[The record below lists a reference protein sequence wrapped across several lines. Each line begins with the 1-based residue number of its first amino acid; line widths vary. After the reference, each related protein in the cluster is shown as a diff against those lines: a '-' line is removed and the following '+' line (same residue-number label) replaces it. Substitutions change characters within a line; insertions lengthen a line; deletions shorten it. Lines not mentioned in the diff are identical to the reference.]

1 MCKMNEEI
9 WKQAEADADK
19 FKDLSTQGG
28 KDLSDLIKQAST
40 VNKQIDVLEEEVK
53 ILKQKKNSYLFDL
66 IPAKMAEMGMDKVE
80 VNGNAVSLATFV
92 SATMP
97 KDPIQREQAIL
108 HLRDIG
114 ASDFIKNEVTVKF
127 GVNEDNRARSI
138 QSELEEKGM
147 DTTARVWVE
156 PSTLKKL
163 VRERVENNQTIDMEL
178 FNAHVGQIAKIKG
191 GKDE

>member
-1 MCKMNEEI
+1 MNEEI

-40 VNKQIDVLEEEVK
+40 VNKQIGVLEEEVK
-53 ILKQKKNSYLFDL
+53 LLKQKKNSYEYDL

-80 VNGNAVSLATFV
+80 VDGNAVSIATFV
-92 SATMP
+92 RATMP
-97 KDPIQREQAIL
+97 KDPIQREQAMS

-178 FNAHVGQIAKIKG
+178 FNAQVGQIAKIKG

>member
-1 MCKMNEEI
+1 MNEEI

-53 ILKQKKNSYLFDL
+53 MLKQKKNSYLFDL

-80 VNGNAVSLATFV
+80 VDGNAVSLSTFV

-97 KDPIQREQAIL
+97 KDPIQREQAMS

-163 VRERVENNQTIDMEL
+163 VRERVENNQRIDLEL
-178 FNAHVGQIAKIKG
+178 FNAHIGQIAKIKG

>member
-1 MCKMNEEI
+1 
-9 WKQAEADADK
+9 
-19 FKDLSTQGG
+19 
-28 KDLSDLIKQAST
+28 
-40 VNKQIDVLEEEVK
+40 
-53 ILKQKKNSYLFDL
+53 LFDL

-80 VNGNAVSLATFV
+80 VDGNAVSLSTFV

-97 KDPIQREQAIL
+97 KDPIQREQAIS

-178 FNAHVGQIAKIKG
+178 FNAQVGQIAKIKG

>member
-1 MCKMNEEI
+1 MNEEI

-53 ILKQKKNSYLFDL
+53 MLKQKKNSYLFDL

-80 VNGNAVSLATFV
+80 VDGNAVSLSTFV

-97 KDPIQREQAIL
+97 KDPIQREQAIS

-163 VRERVENNQTIDMEL
+163 VRERVENNQRIDMEL

>member
-1 MCKMNEEI
+1 MNEEI

-80 VNGNAVSLATFV
+80 VDGNAVSLSTFV

-97 KDPIQREQAIL
+97 KDPIQREQAMS

-163 VRERVENNQTIDMEL
+163 VRERVENNQRIDLEL

>member
-1 MCKMNEEI
+1 MNEEI

-53 ILKQKKNSYLFDL
+53 LLKQKKNSYLFDL

-80 VNGNAVSLATFV
+80 VDGNAVSLATFV
-92 SATMP
+92 RATMP
-97 KDPIQREQAIL
+97 KDPIQREQAMS

-163 VRERVENNQTIDMEL
+163 VRERVENNQRIDLEL

>member
-1 MCKMNEEI
+1 MNEEI

-40 VNKQIDVLEEEVK
+40 VNKQIDVLEEELK
-53 ILKQKKNSYLFDL
+53 MLKQKKNSYLFDL

-80 VNGNAVSLATFV
+80 VDGNAVSLSTFV

-97 KDPIQREQAIL
+97 KDPIQREQAMS

-163 VRERVENNQTIDMEL
+163 VRERVENNQRIDLEL

>member
-1 MCKMNEEI
+1 MNEEI

-53 ILKQKKNSYLFDL
+53 MLKQKKNSYLFDL

-80 VNGNAVSLATFV
+80 VDGNAVSLSTFV

-97 KDPIQREQAIL
+97 KDPIQREQAIS

-163 VRERVENNQTIDMEL
+163 VRERVENNQRIDLEL

>member
-1 MCKMNEEI
+1 MNEEI

-53 ILKQKKNSYLFDL
+53 LLKQKKNSYLFDL

-80 VNGNAVSLATFV
+80 VDGNAVSLATFV
-92 SATMP
+92 RATMP
-97 KDPIQREQAIL
+97 KDPIQREQAMS

-178 FNAHVGQIAKIKG
+178 FNAQVGQIAKIKG

>member
-1 MCKMNEEI
+1 MNEEI

-40 VNKQIDVLEEEVK
+40 VNKQIGVLEEEVK
-53 ILKQKKNSYLFDL
+53 MLKQKKNSYLFDL

-80 VNGNAVSLATFV
+80 VDGNAVSIATFV
-92 SATMP
+92 RATMP
-97 KDPIQREQAIL
+97 KDPIQREQAMS

-163 VRERVENNQTIDMEL
+163 VRERVENNQRIDMEL

>member
-1 MCKMNEEI
+1 MNEEI

-80 VNGNAVSLATFV
+80 VDGNAVSLSTFV

-97 KDPIQREQAIL
+97 KDPIQREQAIS

-163 VRERVENNQTIDMEL
+163 VRERVENNQRIDLEL

>member
-1 MCKMNEEI
+1 MNEEI

-19 FKDLSTQGG
+19 FRDLSTEGG

-80 VNGNAVSLATFV
+80 VDGNAVSLSTFV

-97 KDPIQREQAIL
+97 KDPIQREQAIS

-163 VRERVENNQTIDMEL
+163 VRERVENNQRIDLEL

>member
-1 MCKMNEEI
+1 MNEEI

-19 FKDLSTQGG
+19 FKILAPQGG
-28 KDLSDLIKQAST
+28 KVLSALIKQAST

-53 ILKQKKNSYLFDL
+53 LLKQKKNSYLFDL

-80 VNGNAVSLATFV
+80 VDGNAVSLSTFV

-97 KDPIQREQAIL
+97 KDPIQREQAIS

-178 FNAHVGQIAKIKG
+178 FNAQVGQIAKIKG

>member
-1 MCKMNEEI
+1 MNEEI

-53 ILKQKKNSYLFDL
+53 MLKQKKNSYLFDL

-80 VNGNAVSLATFV
+80 VDGNAVSIATFV
-92 SATMP
+92 RATMP
-97 KDPIQREQAIL
+97 KDPIQREQAMS

-178 FNAHVGQIAKIKG
+178 FNAQVGQIAKIKG

>member
-1 MCKMNEEI
+1 MNEEI

-53 ILKQKKNSYLFDL
+53 LLKQKKNSYLFDL

-80 VNGNAVSLATFV
+80 VDGNAVSLSTFV

-97 KDPIQREQAIL
+97 KDPIQREQAIS

-163 VRERVENNQTIDMEL
+163 VRERVENNQRIDLEL

>member
-1 MCKMNEEI
+1 MNEEI

-53 ILKQKKNSYLFDL
+53 MLKQKKNSYLFDL

-80 VNGNAVSLATFV
+80 VDGNAVSLSTFV

-97 KDPIQREQAIL
+97 KDPIQREQAMS

-163 VRERVENNQTIDMEL
+163 VRERVENNQRIDLEL

>member
-1 MCKMNEEI
+1 MNEEI

-19 FKDLSTQGG
+19 FKDLSTEGG

-80 VNGNAVSLATFV
+80 VDGNAVSLATFV
-92 SATMP
+92 RATMP

>member
-1 MCKMNEEI
+1 MNEEI

-40 VNKQIDVLEEEVK
+40 VNKQIGVLEEEVK
-53 ILKQKKNSYLFDL
+53 LLKQKKNSYLFDL

-80 VNGNAVSLATFV
+80 VDGNAVSLSTFV

-97 KDPIQREQAIL
+97 KDPIQREQAIS

-163 VRERVENNQTIDMEL
+163 VRERVENNQRIDLEL

>member
-1 MCKMNEEI
+1 MNEEI

-53 ILKQKKNSYLFDL
+53 MLKQKKNSYLFDL

-80 VNGNAVSLATFV
+80 VDGNAVSIATFV
-92 SATMP
+92 RATMP
-97 KDPIQREQAIL
+97 KDPIQREQAIS

-178 FNAHVGQIAKIKG
+178 FNAQVGQIAKIKG

>member
-1 MCKMNEEI
+1 MNEEI

-28 KDLSDLIKQAST
+28 KDLSDLIKQLST
-40 VNKQIDVLEEEVK
+40 VIKQIDVLEEEVK
-53 ILKQKKNSYLFDL
+53 LLRRRKNSYTYDL

-80 VNGNAVSLATFV
+80 VDGNAVSLSTFV

-97 KDPIQREQAIL
+97 KDPIQREQAMS

-163 VRERVENNQTIDMEL
+163 VRERVENNQRIDMEL

>member
-1 MCKMNEEI
+1 MNEEI

-53 ILKQKKNSYLFDL
+53 LLKQKKNSYLFDL

-80 VNGNAVSLATFV
+80 VDGNAVSLSTFV

-97 KDPIQREQAIL
+97 KDPIQREQAMS

-163 VRERVENNQTIDMEL
+163 VRERVENNQRIDLEL

>member
-1 MCKMNEEI
+1 MNEEI

-53 ILKQKKNSYLFDL
+53 MLKQKKNSYLFDL

-80 VNGNAVSLATFV
+80 VDGNAVSLSTFV

-97 KDPIQREQAIL
+97 KDPIQREQAIS

-163 VRERVENNQTIDMEL
+163 VRERVENNQRIDLEL
-178 FNAHVGQIAKIKG
+178 FNAHIGQIAKIKG

>member
-1 MCKMNEEI
+1 MNEEI

-53 ILKQKKNSYLFDL
+53 MLKQKKNSYLFDL

-80 VNGNAVSLATFV
+80 VDGNAVSLSTFV

-97 KDPIQREQAIL
+97 KDPIQREQAIS

-114 ASDFIKNEVTVKF
+114 ASDFIKNEVTIKF
-127 GVNEDNRARSI
+127 KVTEDNQAKSM
-138 QSELEEKGM
+138 QAELEKKGM

-163 VRERVENNQTIDMEL
+163 VRERVENNQRIDLEL

-191 GKDE
+191 GNDE

>member
-1 MCKMNEEI
+1 MNNEI
-9 WKQAEADADK
+9 WKEVEADADK
-19 FKDLSTQGG
+19 FKDLSTEGG
-28 KDLSDLIKQAST
+28 KDLSDLIRQAT
-40 VNKQIDVLEEEVK
+40 NLNKQIDVLEEELK
-53 ILKQKKNSYLFDL
+53 TLKQKKQSYMFDL
-66 IPAKMAEMGMDKVE
+66 IPAKMGEMGMDKVE

-97 KDPIQREQAIL
+97 KDPIQREQAMS

-114 ASDFIKNEVTVKF
+114 ASDFIKNQVMVNF
-127 GVNEDNRARSI
+127 GINEDNMARSV
-138 QSELEEKGM
+138 QSELDDKGM

-163 VRERVENNQTIDMEL
+163 VRERVENNQKIDLEL
-178 FNAHVGQIAKIKG
+178 FKAHVGQVAKIKG

>member
-1 MCKMNEEI
+1 MNEEI

-19 FKDLSTQGG
+19 FKDLSTEGG

-53 ILKQKKNSYLFDL
+53 MLKQKKNSYLFDL

-80 VNGNAVSLATFV
+80 VDGNAVSLSTFV

-97 KDPIQREQAIL
+97 KDPIQREQAMS

-163 VRERVENNQTIDMEL
+163 VRERVENNQRIDLEL